1 MKLTSI
7 FIVVAS
13 LFYFMMG
20 FATQSINSALPA
32 IAVELEMNHSMTGLV
47 LGLPSLLYQVAVIVA
62 AALSRKS
69 GPFLSASLG
78 ISCITFSVIFM
89 ALSRTYYTFLIGRL
103 LFGFGLG
110 ATEISIAL
118 GVSQLAFKRTGGV
131 LNSVYS
137 FFALGS
143 IVAPLVVSAVL
154 TETNMWNVPIL
165 IAAALFL
172 VVVFLSWTVWKKAAK
187 ESLSDVEKRRITLPR
202 DSMFWLV
209 AAGGLLYVGYEVGL
223 FSWLSSFAY
232 EEKLLPLR
240 MASLTTSI
248 LALGLFVGRIVTGVV
263 VDKFG
268 LQRTLVVLG
277 TISLAGFSIAFFA
290 GNSILLSLGVFITGL
305 GFSGTFP
312 TLQAIIVSGYRQ
324 NRETVL
330 AIFAAAGSV
339 GAVTTNILV
348 GGVSDRTNLAYGM
361 SVIGV
366 QIAAALLIFTSIYL
380 IQRKRKKLA
389 TP

>member
-1 MKLTSI
+1 
-7 FIVVAS
+7 
-13 LFYFMMG
+13 
-20 FATQSINSALPA
+20 
-32 IAVELEMNHSMTGLV
+32 
-47 LGLPSLLYQVAVIVA
+47 
-62 AALSRKS
+62 
-69 GPFLSASLG
+69 
-78 ISCITFSVIFM
+78 
-89 ALSRTYYTFLIGRL
+89 
-103 LFGFGLG
+103 
-110 ATEISIAL
+110 
-118 GVSQLAFKRTGGV
+118 
-131 LNSVYS
+131 
-137 FFALGS
+137 
-143 IVAPLVVSAVL
+143 
-154 TETNMWNVPIL
+154 
-165 IAAALFL
+165 
-172 VVVFLSWTVWKKAAK
+172 
-187 ESLSDVEKRRITLPR
+187 
-202 DSMFWLV
+202 MFWLV
-209 AAGGLLYVGYEVGL
+209 AIGGLLYVGYEVGL

-248 LALGLFVGRIVTGVV
+248 LAFGLFVGRVVTGVV

-277 TISLAGFSIAFFA
+277 TISLVGFSIAFFA

-324 NRETVL
+324 NREAVL

-366 QIAAALLIFTSIYL
+366 QIAAALLIFISMYL